1 VDAQARVVCH
11 GSILPPPC
19 SRQTILQVSGGTNG
33 RCAHSFFGVT
43 ARSRRGPPPGRT
55 SLLEREAT
63 VAALRRLVEPLLD
76 AEGMSLVDIQWNR
89 RGRRWV
95 LTLFIDKEGGVS
107 LDDCAQISRQV
118 GERIDV
124 ENLIDHAYTL
134 EVSSPGLDR
143 PLRTLADYARFA
155 EHLVR
160 IITTMPIQGRSTIV
174 GRLKGVEGQT
184 VLVHDERAG
193 IIPVPVTQIK
203 HARLEIE
210 F

>member
-1 VDAQARVVCH
+1 MTACSYT
-11 GSILPPPC
+11 GS
-19 SRQTILQVSGGTNG
+19 
-33 RCAHSFFGVT
+33 
-43 ARSRRGPPPGRT
+43 PPGRT
-55 SLLEREAT
+55 LLLEREAT
-63 VAALRRLVEPLLD
+63 VAALRRLVEPLLE
-76 AEGMSLVDIQWNR
+76 AEGLSLEDIQWNR

-107 LDDCAQISRQV
+107 LDDCTQISRQV
-118 GERIDV
+118 SERIEVD
-124 ENLIDHAYTL
+124 NLIEHAYTL

-143 PLRTLADYARFA
+143 PLRTLADYERFH

-160 IITTMPIQGRSTIV
+160 IITTIPIQGRSTII

-184 VLVHDERAG
+184 VLVQDEHASMVP
-193 IIPVPVTQIK
+193 IPVTQIK

>member
-1 VDAQARVVCH
+1 
-11 GSILPPPC
+11 L
-19 SRQTILQVSGGTNG
+19 
-33 RCAHSFFGVT
+33 
-43 ARSRRGPPPGRT
+43 
-55 SLLEREAT
+55 LLEREAT
-63 VAALRRLVEPLLD
+63 VAAVRRLAEPLLE

-95 LTLFIDKEGGVS
+95 LTLFLEKEGGVS

-118 GERIDV
+118 GKRIEVD
-124 ENLIDHAYTL
+124 NLIGHAYTL

-143 PLRTLADYARFA
+143 PLRTLADYERFH

-160 IITTMPIQGRSTIV
+160 IITTIPIQGRSTLV
-174 GRLKGVEGQT
+174 GRLKGVEGQI
-184 VLVHDERAG
+184 VLVQDERAG
-193 IIPVPVTQIK
+193 IVPVPMTQIK